1 MNFKTA
7 ALNDSEELDVD
18 KIFLAMD
25 FFREAIYFSRGKCLE
40 IESEVLSRLGELN
53 DFVRKDKHKAK
64 EYYAACLNLAHSM
77 VPMNFGNRDWYKLAR
92 ERLQKLREETER
104 KAENEWAKKREPVLE
119 KIKSILEKVK
129 AEKDKGAELEMS
141 TVDCDSCYSINFS
154 DGTRFAGSLPLNP
167 FQ

>member
-1 MNFKTA
+1 MGFKTA

-25 FFREAIYFSRGKCLE
+25 FFREAIYFSSGKCLE
-40 IESEVLSRLGELN
+40 IESEVLARLGELN

-64 EYYAACLNLAHSM
+64 EYYASCLNVAHSM

-104 KAENEWAKKREPVLE
+104 KAEHEWAKKREPVLE
-119 KIKSILEKVK
+119 KLKSVLDTIK
-129 AEKDKGAELEMS
+129 AEKDKGMELK
-141 TVDCDSCYSINFS
+141 DSSCALLSNGISCCKPSSF
-154 DGTRFAGSLPLNP
+154 L
-167 FQ
+167 